1 MFLGRA
7 LTGLHLDLDAH
18 FSQRVGPQGKFFA
31 CASCLGLLGLSFEHL
46 TVLIGV
52 ILGSGA
58 HIACFSGGRWRD
70 LIWTLLRAY
79 FHNQYGHKSQLLAHL
94 PC

>member
-7 LTGLHLDLDAH
+7 LTGLHLDLRAH
-18 FSQRVGPQGKFFA
+18 FSQRVRPQGQFFA
-31 CASCLGLLGLSFEHL
+31 CASCFCWLGLSFEHL

-58 HIACFSGGRWRD
+58 HIACFSGGRWLG

-79 FHNQYGHKSQLLAHL
+79 FHHHYGHKSQLLAHV